1 MSDFRRLLPGVALAL
16 ALPAGVAGAADL
28 GPLNAALDH
37 QVSGWQQSEE
47 QGVVIL
53 SNDGSSDRGRFL
65 LWNAGP
71 APAPMRSSLLT
82 FTFGSQDP
90 KSSLNFMI
98 GNQQSGE
105 SCFLAIFANR
115 DVALDCLSDSGA
127 TNIAG
132 RQGLAKLDGS
142 DRLQV
147 IEEGGATTFYLND
160 ESIGR
165 VEDHPAQGGDMGV
178 ALFGRGDF
186 LLGHFSVVVPDR
198 PAPAA
203 GTTPAPPPQP
213 ETGNRPPD
221 DLDTRRALL
230 DQAFAKAP
238 SLPGWQV
245 TEREEGWTL
254 ENAGSHGAEYLL
266 PLGLAPAGEQRRVVS
281 VDVTL
286 APAGDRPMSARA
298 SAGLFWENPRNGQS
312 CSVQLTA
319 AGDGLMV
326 CFTASGRAVEVGRL
340 PKVATTPGPHTIAII
355 ESGSEVVGV
364 IGTEEIATLKGH
376 PSLGGAVALY
386 AYERGA
392 FTFSDLVIQDLGAR
406 GPDRPPETRVPE
418 KSMGSGLTGPLPQFG
433 GDANRMAAAYL
444 GISRSIFLHELGH
457 ALIGELAVP
466 STGPE
471 EDAVDIYSAL
481 QMADATVTP
490 AGHPLIDRT
499 APLAAGYAALAWYYS
514 GRLSEAMAPSEGA
527 WQDEHTADLKRFRN
541 MFCVIYGA
549 SPAKFSALAEVV
561 KMEERTL
568 ARCEDEFRKQNRA
581 WRAILSP
588 YTRISAENPEGLL
601 PASAPGAPV
610 EVELLPSR
618 RQVGEFL
625 RQTYADALR
634 ETALSVGRAFALP
647 RPLKITYQD
656 CDVVNA
662 WYAPNEGSITMCY
675 EIIEH
680 FAVLISDIEEGTKD
694 GYEQIA
700 SAAGSGAGA
709 AAPRMA
715 PQATPGT
722 GGAPAQAPTP
732 AAMAPID
739 ELADAGVPPT
749 LRLFTAP
756 YRGGTP
762 NSHPRATV
770 STTTE
775 IQALMRQDPPP
786 ALIDIRA
793 AGGLQSLPGAFR
805 VPGLGDD
812 GGLSDGLQ
820 TRVEQFVSEFT
831 RGNKT
836 LPLVIFGAG
845 PEDRAAYN
853 AALRVA
859 TTGQRTIWYR
869 GGVAAWEALGL
880 PLAAE
885 E

>member
-1 MSDFRRLLPGVALAL
+1 MGDFARMLPGLAL
-16 ALPAGVAGAADL
+16 ALVLPAGLAAAADL
-28 GPLNAALDH
+28 GPLNAALE
-37 QVSGWQQSEE
+37 QRAEGWQQFEQ

-53 SNDGSSDRGRFL
+53 SNDGSSSMGHFL
-65 LWNAGP
+65 LWDAGP
-71 APAPMRSSLLT
+71 APEPLRSSLLT
-82 FTFGSQDP
+82 FTYDSRDP
-90 KSSLNFMI
+90 KASLNFMI
-98 GNQQSGE
+98 GNQKSGD
-105 SCFLAIFANR
+105 SCFLAIYPNR
-115 DVALDCLSDSGA
+115 DVALDCLSKNGA

-132 RQGLAKLDGS
+132 FQGLAKLDGS

-147 IEEGGATTFYLND
+147 IEEAGATTFYLND
-160 ESIGR
+160 KRVGR
-165 VEDHPAQGGDMGV
+165 VEGHPAQGGDMGV
-178 ALFGRGDF
+178 ALFGSGDF
-186 LLGHFSVVVPDR
+186 LLGHFSVVVPDANK
-198 PAPAA
+198 PATPTPAA
-203 GTTPAPPPQP
+203 ETTPDRQQP
-213 ETGNRPPD
+213 AETGNRPPD
-221 DLDTRRALL
+221 DTHNGRALL
-230 DQAFAKAP
+230 DQVFANARP
-238 SLPGWQV
+238 ARGWQISD
-245 TEREEGWTL
+245 REEGWEL
-254 ENAGSHGAEYLL
+254 QNAATPGAEYLL
-266 PLGLAPAGEQRRVVS
+266 PLGIAPAGEERRVVS

-286 APAGDRPMSARA
+286 APAGEAPMSARA
-298 SAGLFWENPRNGQS
+298 AAGIFWENPRNGQS
-312 CSVQLTA
+312 CSVQVTA

-340 PKVATTPGPHTIAII
+340 PGVVSTPGPHIIAVI
-355 ESGSEVVGV
+355 ENGTELTGI

-376 PSLGGAVALY
+376 PSLGGTVALY
-386 AYERGA
+386 GYERGS
-392 FTFSDLVIQDLGAR
+392 FTYSDLVIQNLGAPTTTR
-406 GPDRPPETRVPE
+406 QPETRVPQ
-418 KSMGSGLTGPLPQFG
+418 KTMGSGLTGPLPQFG
-433 GDANRMAAAYL
+433 GDADRMAAAYL

-457 ALIGELAVP
+457 ALIGELSVP

-490 AGHPLIDRT
+490 AGHPLLDRT
-499 APLAAGYAALAWYYS
+499 APMAAGYAALAWYYS
-514 GRLSEAMAPSEGA
+514 GRVSENAPASDGA

-549 SPAKFSALAEVV
+549 SPGKFSGLAEVV

-601 PASAPGAPV
+601 PGSAPGAEV
-610 EVELLPSR
+610 EVELRPSG

-625 RQTYADALR
+625 RQTYGDVLR

-662 WYAPNEGSITMCY
+662 WYAPSEGSITMCY

-694 GYEQIA
+694 GYEQVA
-700 SAAGSGAGA
+700 SASAPAPRSAPPAGS
-709 AAPRMA
+709 A
-715 PQATPGT
+715 PQPPQQ
-722 GGAPAQAPTP
+722 GGM
-732 AAMAPID
+732 AAMD

-762 NSHPRATV
+762 TSHPRATLQ
-770 STTTE
+770 TTA
-775 IQALMRQDPPP
+775 QVQQLMQKSPAP

-793 AGGLQSLPGAFR
+793 GEGLTSLPGAVR

-820 TRVEQFVSEFT
+820 SRVERFVSEFT
-831 RGNKT
+831 RGDKT

-859 TTGQRTIWYR
+859 STGQSTFWYR
-869 GGVAAWEALGL
+869 GGVAAWTALGL
-880 PLAAE
+880 PLAAVE
-885 E
+885 